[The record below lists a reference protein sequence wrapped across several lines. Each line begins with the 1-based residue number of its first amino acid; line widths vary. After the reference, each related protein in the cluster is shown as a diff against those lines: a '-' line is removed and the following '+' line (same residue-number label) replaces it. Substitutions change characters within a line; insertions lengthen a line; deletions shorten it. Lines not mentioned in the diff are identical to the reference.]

1 MINAAVKEKN
11 HAVADEPSQYICSSK
26 EIIQMGLDKSDVG
39 DSATTGREKSPD
51 DHQAIIPGRVA
62 NKVPKFGTSM
72 DFDHH
77 SETVSSLIRKARVSV
92 RARSDA
98 YMVSRL

>member
-1 MINAAVKEKN
+1 MINAAVEKN
-11 HAVADEPSQYICSSK
+11 HAVGDIFSRK

-39 DSATTGREKSPD
+39 DSATTGRERSP
-51 DHQAIIPGRVA
+51 DHQAIVQGRVA
-62 NKVPKFGTSM
+62 NKVPKFGTSG
-72 DFDHH
+72 DLDQH

-98 YMVSRL
+98 YMVRSYSVN